1 MSWISVD
8 DELPN
13 AEDNVLVWD
22 AVDKAIRID
31 HVCVCP
37 ENPNGFNWYGMLI
50 DDYQLITHWRP
61 LPEEPDE

>member
-13 AEDNVLVWD
+13 AEDNVLIWD

-31 HVCVCP
+31 HVCVCR

-50 DDYQLITHWRP
+50 DDYQLITHWHP